1 MILFHMADDWK
12 YEVDDF
18 DDENTGDEDSADSD
32 GRATA
37 VFGEATSRD
46 IEPGSP
52 TLENT
57 LFVLVGIALTLLVVL
72 GI

>member
-1 MILFHMADDWK
+1 MADDWK
-12 YEVDDF
+12 YDIEEFEDD
-18 DDENTGDEDSADSD
+18 DSDTATAEDSDD

-37 VFGEATSRD
+37 IFGENTSRD

-52 TLENT
+52 TFENT
-57 LFVLVGIALTLLVVL
+57 LFVLVGIALTLLVIL

>member
-1 MILFHMADDWK
+1 MADEWK
-12 YEVDDF
+12 YEIEDV
-18 DDENTGDEDSADSD
+18 EDEDTADADD
-32 GRATA
+32 GQATD
-37 VFGEATSRD
+37 VFGERSSRD

-52 TLENT
+52 TFENT